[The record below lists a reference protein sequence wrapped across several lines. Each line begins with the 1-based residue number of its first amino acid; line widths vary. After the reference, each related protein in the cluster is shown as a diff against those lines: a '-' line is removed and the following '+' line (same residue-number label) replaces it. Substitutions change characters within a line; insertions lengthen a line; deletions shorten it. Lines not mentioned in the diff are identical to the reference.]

1 MAKWKW
7 IAATAALAAVL
18 AVGGIALLHRNE
30 RPAVVAEA
38 ASAAAPA
45 EDADPVTR
53 FRTEREQLR
62 ARETAQLNDII
73 HGGNADGE
81 TILMAQRQLID
92 LMRYSE
98 QELTIEGVLQ
108 SRGFDGALVTVG
120 DDSANVLIRAESVT
134 QAESAVILELVMRET
149 GISGGNVKIIPVN

>member
-7 IAATAALAAVL
+7 IAAAAALAAIL
-18 AVGGIALLHRNE
+18 TVGGIALLHKQ
-30 RPAVVAEA
+30 RPTVVAEA
-38 ASAAAPA
+38 AVSAAAVA
-45 EDADPVTR
+45 EDANPVTR

-73 HGGNADGE
+73 HAGNTDGE
-81 TILMAQRQLID
+81 TVMMAQRQLIE
-92 LMRYSE
+92 LMRHSE

-108 SRGFDGALVTVG
+108 SRGFEGALVTVG
-120 DDSANVLIRAESVT
+120 GDSANVLIRAESVT
-134 QAESAVILELVMRET
+134 QAETAVILELVMRET